1 MNRASRA
8 TATVLALLIVWA
20 LAACGS
26 SDSSDNAGKDGKGGK
41 VQLTL
46 WTHTHP
52 PMIKLYKELI
62 AEYEAKHPNVSIKYE
77 QIPNDDF
84 GTKMLTSLSNGSG
97 PDIINM
103 DDSAMR
109 GEYIPKNLVA
119 PI

>member
-1 MNRASRA
+1 MKRA
-8 TATVLALLIVWA
+8 TRAMVAAVALLTVLA

-26 SDSSDNAGKDGKGGK
+26 SGSGSGGGKGGK

-77 QIPNDDF
+77 QIPNTEF
-84 GTKMLTSLSNGSG
+84 NTKMLTSLSNGSG

-103 DDSAMR
+103 DDTSLR
-109 GEYIPKNLVA
+109 
-119 PI
+119 